1 MAAGYGLLV
10 AGAGSHGG
18 ATALAGVP
26 PAALL
31 GRSSGRV
38 VQFDAPLCPSTVGAA
53 LRRAATCPGLLLV
66 GVAGLLRLDGPG
78 GEPYVA
84 LGGAAGAAGDR
95 GLPWAWLAAASA
107 SRPCGSTTVVVDL
120 AAAEDGVEAALER
133 DGGRLDVPGAAV
145 LGVVCGPRRTAS
157 VGGYSVALAA
167 ILRRDGGP
175 VATGAHDAAVAR
187 AGLADRRGVRVVRS
201 PPVAARAGRSAPRP
215 GAGARVPPLP
225 SSGNPGGAVVGA
237 LAGPS
242 SAARPAVRRT
252 PAQASSATP
261 PHAEAHRALYT
272 ELAAGRYSAAVAMA
286 SAKERAALR
295 TGGAHSAEAL
305 HWLEV
310 RADLA
315 RLAGRWA
322 DAARGWLTSAERRLQ
337 AGAGPADPAVRD
349 AVDRAHHCWHRCGED
364 GQDGERGENGENDE
378 NDAYVELG
386 QALAEARRR
395 VPGPRGAAADI
406 RRRLADA
413 VNR

>member
-31 GRSSGRV
+31 GASSGRV
-38 VQFDAPLCPSTVGAA
+38 VLLDAPPCPSTVAAA
-53 LRRAATCPGLLLV
+53 LRTAAACPGLLLV
-66 GVAGLLRLDGPG
+66 GVAGMLRLDGPG
-78 GEPYVA
+78 GKPYVA
-84 LGGAAGAAGDR
+84 LGGAAGPAADR
-95 GLPWAWLAAASA
+95 GLPWAWLASASA

-120 AAAEDGVEAALER
+120 AAVEDGVEAAPER
-133 DGGRLDVPGAAV
+133 EGGRLDVPGAAV

-157 VGGYSVALAA
+157 VGGYSAALAA

-175 VATGAHDAAVAR
+175 VTVEAHEAALTRAALADRPGVRVLRSAAVA
-187 AGLADRRGVRVVRS
+187 AETGRGGWAA
-201 PPVAARAGRSAPRP
+201 PPREH
-215 GAGARVPPLP
+215 
-225 SSGNPGGAVVGA
+225 
-237 LAGPS
+237 
-242 SAARPAVRRT
+242 AARPT
-252 PAQASSATP
+252 PARTSSPTVPDAQAR
-261 PHAEAHRALYT
+261 RALYS

-286 SAKERAALR
+286 SAQERAALR
-295 TGGAHSAEAL
+295 TGGARSAEAL

-337 AGAGPADPAVRD
+337 AGAAPADPAVRD

-364 GQDGERGENGENDE
+364 GGSSGDARDTKDTRGARDT
-378 NDAYVELG
+378 AFVELG
-386 QALAEARRR
+386 QALAEIRRR
-395 VPGPRGAAADI
+395 VPGPRGAAPDI

-413 VNR
+413 VTG

>member
-31 GRSSGRV
+31 GASSGRV
-38 VQFDAPLCPSTVGAA
+38 VLLDAPLCPSTVRAA
-53 LRRAATCPGLLLV
+53 LRTAAACPGPLLV

-95 GLPWAWLAAASA
+95 GLPWAWLASASA
-107 SRPCGSTTVVVDL
+107 SRSCGSTTVVVDL
-120 AAAEDGVEAALER
+120 AAVEDGVEAALER
-133 DGGRLDVPGAAV
+133 EFGRLDVPGAAV

-157 VGGYSVALAA
+157 VGGYSAALAA
-167 ILRRDGGP
+167 VLRRGGGP
-175 VATGAHDAAVAR
+175 VAVEAHEAALTRAALAGRPGVRVLRSAAVA
-187 AGLADRRGVRVVRS
+187 AEARRGGS
-201 PPVAARAGRSAPRP
+201 AAPPREH
-215 GAGARVPPLP
+215 AGARPLP
-225 SSGNPGGAVVGA
+225 FRVAGSAVVGA

-242 SAARPAVRRT
+242 SAARPT
-252 PAQASSATP
+252 PARASSPTVPDAQ
-261 PHAEAHRALYT
+261 ARRASYT

-286 SAKERAALR
+286 SAQERAALR
-295 TGGAHSAEAL
+295 TGGARSAEAL

-322 DAARGWLTSAERRLQ
+322 EAARGWLTSAERRLQ
-337 AGAGPADPAVRD
+337 AGAAPADPAVRD
-349 AVDRAHHCWHRCGED
+349 AVDRAHHCWHRCGGDGGSGED
-364 GQDGERGENGENDE
+364 GGISGDGEDS
-378 NDAYVELG
+378 AYVELG
-386 QALAEARRR
+386 QALAEIRRR

-413 VNR
+413 VTG